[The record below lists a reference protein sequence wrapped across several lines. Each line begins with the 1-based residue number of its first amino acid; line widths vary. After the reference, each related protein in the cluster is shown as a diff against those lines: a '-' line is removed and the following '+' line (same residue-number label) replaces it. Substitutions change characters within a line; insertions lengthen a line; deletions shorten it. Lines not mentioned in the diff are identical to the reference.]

1 MRFAKAMPA
10 MIQVR
15 VSREEKRRLIRAARE
30 QNLTLSD
37 LVRVA
42 ALRRHSGWLPDM
54 SRACR
59 GTNEACQIR
68 AANRIS
74 ELNDRRPTAQR

>member
-15 VSREEKRRLIRAARE
+15 VSREEKHRLVRAARE

-37 LVRVA
+37 WVRVA
-42 ALRRHSGWLPDM
+42 
-54 SRACR
+54 
-59 GTNEACQIR
+59 TTEA
-68 AANRIS
+68 
-74 ELNDRRPTAQR
+74 AQRMAT

>member
-1 MRFAKAMPA
+1 MRFTEAMPA

-37 LVRVA
+37 LVRAAAPEAAQLVA
-42 ALRRHSGWLPDM
+42 A
-54 SRACR
+54 
-59 GTNEACQIR
+59 
-68 AANRIS
+68 
-74 ELNDRRPTAQR
+74 

>member
-15 VSREEKRRLIRAARE
+15 VSRDEKRRLIRAARE

-37 LVRVA
+37 LVRGA
-42 ALRRHSGWLPDM
+42 
-54 SRACR
+54 
-59 GTNEACQIR
+59 TIEA
-68 AANRIS
+68 
-74 ELNDRRPTAQR
+74 AQRTD